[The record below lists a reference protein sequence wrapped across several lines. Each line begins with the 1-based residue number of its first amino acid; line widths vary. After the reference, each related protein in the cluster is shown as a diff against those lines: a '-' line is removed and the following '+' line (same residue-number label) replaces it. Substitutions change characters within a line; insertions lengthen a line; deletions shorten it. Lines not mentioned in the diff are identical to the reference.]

1 MVPSE
6 VAVHGR
12 GVASDIQERIKRL
25 IIYGRLPSGAPLP
38 TETELME
45 LMGVSRNSVREAL
58 KALQAMGI
66 VEVRHG
72 FGTYVGPM
80 SMAPMIEGLTFR
92 TVAGHYRGE
101 DSLLQLLELREA
113 LETGLLA
120 RLVGRVPDGDLAEL
134 EALVGRMEQE
144 ATGGPVRADT
154 DRAFHTTLYRGLD
167 NQLLSEVLEAF
178 WDAFHRV
185 RTDLVD
191 GVPDP
196 AVTCAQHRE
205 ILAAVRAGDTVRA
218 EAAVRDHFGNIR
230 ARLRAA
236 PHAPRVPHQSPG
248 PRTGT
253 RGAGQRRGTARG

>member
-1 MVPSE
+1 M
-6 VAVHGR
+6 
-12 GVASDIQERIKRL
+12 ASDIQERIKKL
-25 IIYGRLPSGAPLP
+25 IIDRRLPSGAPLP

-45 LMGVSRNSVREAL
+45 LLGVSRNSVREAL

-66 VEVRHG
+66 VEIRHG

-113 LETGLLA
+113 VETGLIA
-120 RLVGRVPDGDLAEL
+120 RLAGRVPATDLAEL
-134 EALVGRMEQE
+134 DALVARMEEE
-144 ATGGPVRADT
+144 ATGGDVRADT
-154 DRAFHTTLYRGLD
+154 DRAFHATLYRGLD
-167 NQLLSEVLEAF
+167 NLLLSELVEAF

-191 GVPDP
+191 SSPDP
-196 AVTCAQHRE
+196 KVTFRQHRE
-205 ILAAVRAGDTVRA
+205 ILEAVRSGDAVRA

-230 ARLRAA
+230 TRLRSA
-236 PHAPRVPHQSPG
+236 HREG
-248 PRTGT
+248 
-253 RGAGQRRGTARG
+253 